1 MNQGTFTLTFGQEPS
16 SYIKRDD
23 VAKEICDDFFL
34 DFPLS
39 HVYVITG
46 VRGSGKTVLLTSIS
60 KKIAEKK
67 DWIVVDVNPNREILS
82 QVAAGLY
89 ECPAVKPYFLAG
101 SFSISF
107 KGFGFSI
114 EGKEPVSNI
123 KTVLE
128 RMLRVLNG
136 HKKKVLIT
144 IDEMSKNSNTKAFVH
159 DFQSLLRDGFPVF
172 LLMTGLYENVD
183 ALQNNRNL
191 TFLYRAP
198 KVNLQPL
205 DISRIEGEYRKIF
218 KGIPEETA
226 RQLAAL
232 TKGYAFAYQVV
243 GYLFSKYGDA
253 GKIIEEYDR
262 YLSVYVY
269 DKIWESLPQKERV
282 FLRSFDSEEEQAKT
296 LQEKSGFTPKEYS
309 VYRDRFIKSGL
320 GSGAARG
327 TLSFTLPRFLEF
339 IAKEI

>member
-172 LLMTGLYENVD
+172 LLMTRLYENVD

-205 DISRIEGEYRKIF
+205 DISRIEGDRKS
-218 KGIPEETA
+218 
-226 RQLAAL
+226 
-232 TKGYAFAYQVV
+232 VV
-243 GYLFSKYGDA
+243 
-253 GKIIEEYDR
+253 
-262 YLSVYVY
+262 
-269 DKIWESLPQKERV
+269 
-282 FLRSFDSEEEQAKT
+282 
-296 LQEKSGFTPKEYS
+296 
-309 VYRDRFIKSGL
+309 
-320 GSGAARG
+320 
-327 TLSFTLPRFLEF
+327 
-339 IAKEI
+339 

>member
-144 IDEMSKNSNTKAFVH
+144 IDEMSKNSNTRAFVH

-262 YLSVYVY
+262 YLSLLRFRGGAGQ
-269 DKIWESLPQKERV
+269 DLAGEIRIHPKRV
-282 FLRSFDSEEEQAKT
+282 FRLSRSLD
-296 LQEKSGFTPKEYS
+296 QEGSCFRRRA
-309 VYRDRFIKSGL
+309 RDALVHAAPVLGIRREGALILVPSCSWALGL
-320 GSGAARG
+320 FP
-327 TLSFTLPRFLEF
+327 L
-339 IAKEI
+339 I

>member
-144 IDEMSKNSNTKAFVH
+144 IDEMSKNSNTNAFVH
-159 DFQSLLRDGFPVF
+159 DFQNLLRDGFPVF

-253 GKIIEEYDR
+253 GKIIEEYAR
-262 YLSVYVY
+262 YLHVYVY
-269 DKIWESLPQKERV
+269 DKIWASLPQ
-282 FLRSFDSEEEQAKT
+282 T
-296 LQEKSGFTPKEYS
+296 
-309 VYRDRFIKSGL
+309 
-320 GSGAARG
+320 
-327 TLSFTLPRFLEF
+327 
-339 IAKEI
+339 